1 MVLSKQL
8 YKAQQEAINQI
19 FEWVKEM
26 GEPDAPKINYIL
38 TNGKRLFA
46 RQAGLELFVST
57 QKTQCQDAETCAEPN
72 KICLMGFL
80 PKFKVGRTRK
90 CNHLLVSSE
99 PIGGDNI
106 WEEVPEGA
114 LIALDD
120 NLNVAYMDHLNHFG
134 LPGMIA

>member
-1 MVLSKQL
+1 MGQRD
-8 YKAQQEAINQI
+8 
-19 FEWVKEM
+19 

-46 RQAGLELFVST
+46 RRAGLELFVST

-120 NLNVAYMDHLNHFG
+120 NFECSVYGPPEPFWITV
-134 LPGMIA
+134 PIS